1 MSGQEMYAH
10 RDMTVRIGMS
20 SHRMFL
26 QDGFYN
32 KSVISD
38 KLHSHNYAEVHLVL
52 GGDILYRIDDGSHL
66 AKDGSMLVI
75 PPGVFHSG
83 RMQSPE
89 TKHVAFQ
96 IDMPV
101 DTFSQHTVSRGILT
115 ELFSEVERAAD
126 TGDYTG
132 IAALAMLLVRDLPT
146 SPHVSAERISDY
158 GFLIHEFFANRYGED
173 VTLRDLAEALHLS
186 ERQAERLVHRHTGRS
201 FRDEL
206 SETRVQMARILLS
219 DSDMTLTEIASYV
232 GYRSYAGFWKA
243 MKKKQIM

>member
-10 RDMTVRIGMS
+10 QDMTVRIGTS
-20 SHRMFL
+20 PHRMFL

-52 GGDILYRIDDGSHL
+52 GGDILYRIADGSHI

-75 PPGVFHSG
+75 PAGVFHSG
-83 RMQSPE
+83 QMQSPE
-89 TKHVAFQ
+89 ARHVAFQ

-101 DTFSQHTVSRGILT
+101 DTFSHRAVSRGVLA
-115 ELFSEVERAAD
+115 ELFSEVERAAA

-132 IAALAMLLVRDLPT
+132 IAALVMLLVRDLPT
-146 SPHVSAERISDY
+146 AQRISAEHISDY
-158 GFLIHEFFANRYGED
+158 GFLIHEFFAHKYGED

-186 ERQAERLVHRHTGRS
+186 ERQAERLVHKHTGRS
-201 FRDEL
+201 FREEL

-243 MKKKQIM
+243 VKKKQIM